1 MKLIDRIQKRL
12 NDLFTEVDEAIGT
25 AFDVEANEE
34 NVEEIR
40 QALPEPEPEP
50 TPVKAVPKKSK
61 ATAKADE
68 AWKKRARILVA
79 EFAASGKVFTSD
91 DVMLKLE
98 EEGVTTSEPRALGV
112 IFRSM
117 AKRGD
122 IKRVG
127 YITSTRRKGAPAAQW
142 QG

>member
-34 NVEEIR
+34 KVEEIR
-40 QALPEPEPEP
+40 QALPDPEP
-50 TPVKAVPKKSK
+50 TPVKAAPKKSK

-79 EFAASGKVFTSD
+79 EFAATGKVFTSD